1 MRRIATAVLALVL
14 ASCATAPLQPD
25 AQALFNDHLFAPPS
39 SDVSARDVFAM
50 SDEMR
55 HYIADQFGGRLLS
68 QDMRNTA
75 NRQQALF
82 DALYSK
88 QKLKLEYDSTMTR
101 NASQAFA
108 ARSGNCLSL
117 VILTAALA
125 NQLGLTVQFQSVFS
139 DRTMSRSNGI
149 IYYSSHVNL
158 MIGSKEAEGRI
169 VYEASQPLIID
180 FLPPEERGSQRARV
194 IREDTIVA
202 MYLNNRAA
210 ESLGAGRLDDGYWWS
225 RKAIEKDPTFL
236 ASYNTLGVIYRRHGN
251 LKEAER
257 IFNYVIALEP
267 GNSAPISNLVLL
279 LDDLGR
285 NAESKVWAERLRRMQ
300 AYPPFYYFDLGL
312 QAMKNKD
319 FATARDMFA
328 KEVGRAAYYHEFHA
342 WLAAAYLQ
350 LGDAGQAQK
359 HLAIAMQNSTTHAD
373 YELYAAKLVL
383 IKGQLGPHEGA
394 TSKH

>member
-1 MRRIATAVLALVL
+1 MKAFWTVLLTIVL
-14 ASCATAPLQPD
+14 SACATAPLQPGTE
-25 AQALFNDHLFAPPS
+25 ALFNDRLFAAPS
-39 SDVSARDVFAM
+39 SGVTARDVFAM
-50 SDEMR
+50 SEEMR
-55 HYIADQFGGRLLS
+55 HYVDDQFGGRLLS

-88 QKLKLEYDSTMTR
+88 KQLKLEYDSTMTR

-180 FLPPEERGSQRARV
+180 FLPPEERGNQRARV

-210 ESLGAGRLDDGYWWS
+210 ESLGVGHLDDGYWWA

-285 NAESKVWAERLRRMQ
+285 KAESSVWSERLQKMQ

-328 KEVGRAAYYHEFHA
+328 KEVSRAAYYHEFHA

-350 LGDAGQAQK
+350 LGDAEQARK
-359 HLAIAMQNSTTHAD
+359 HLAIAMKNSTTRAD
-373 YELYAAKLVL
+373 YELYATKLAQ
-383 IKGQLGPHEGA
+383 IKGPQGPGKGA
-394 TSKH
+394 TSEH